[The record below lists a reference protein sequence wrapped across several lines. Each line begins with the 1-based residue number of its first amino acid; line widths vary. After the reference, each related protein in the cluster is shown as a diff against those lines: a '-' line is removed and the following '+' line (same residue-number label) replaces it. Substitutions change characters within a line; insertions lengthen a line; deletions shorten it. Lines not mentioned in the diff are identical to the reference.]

1 MTTLRE
7 AAAQALGA
15 LTKVHPGN
23 MSWETGVAW
32 MDTVQILRAA
42 LAQPE
47 PKPVADTDA
56 DVLTATY
63 MLGLHAGKKAAQ
75 RQWQELTNGEIHT
88 AYITATNQ
96 TLRPQDERLAFA
108 FARAIEQAHGIGDK
122 E

>member
-32 MDTVQILRAA
+32 MDTVQILREA

-75 RQWQELTNGEIHT
+75 RQWQELTNEEIEWIKGS
-88 AYITATNQ
+88 AN
-96 TLRPQDERLAFA
+96 
-108 FARAIEQAHGIGDK
+108 RAIGYVRVTAAKLK
-122 E
+122 EKNT